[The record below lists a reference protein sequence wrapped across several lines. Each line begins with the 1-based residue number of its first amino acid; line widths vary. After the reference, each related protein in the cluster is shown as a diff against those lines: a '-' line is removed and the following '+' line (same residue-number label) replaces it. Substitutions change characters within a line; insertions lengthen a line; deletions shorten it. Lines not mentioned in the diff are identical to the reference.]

1 MNRKEMKDPP
11 GKNEFGK
18 EPGLALSERHKRQ
31 VWHFTKFFILLE
43 SQTYLDRKFTVGSS
57 WGTEG

>member
-1 MNRKEMKDPP
+1 MKDPP

-18 EPGLALSERHKRQ
+18 EPDLALSERHKRQ